1 MFFFVVACT
10 VLLKTFQLLTSF
22 SLPAQLSYIINES
35 SLMQTAKFTE
45 RAGRKRQ
52 GLYEGSVSSG
62 SREVSCSEQ
71 QHKRKRLRNGGVQT
85 KRRFDF
91 SFVNP

>member
-1 MFFFVVACT
+1 MFFFVVACA

-45 RAGRKRQ
+45 RAGRQRQ

-71 QHKRKRLRNGGVQT
+71 QHKGNVYVMEVYKPRDVSTL
-85 KRRFDF
+85 FL
-91 SFVNP
+91 

>member
-1 MFFFVVACT
+1 MFFFVVACA

-22 SLPAQLSYIINES
+22 SLPAQLSYTINES

-71 QHKRKRLRNGGVQT
+71 QHKETFYVMEAYKSREVSTLIL
-85 KRRFDF
+85 
-91 SFVNP
+91 